1 MKVID
6 KMSRIRRQ
14 VIPIWLILG
23 LLVIGSMMTAACSNV
38 ASTPSS
44 GSADKTVEVVA
55 AENFWG
61 SIAAQV
67 GGSHVHVTSI
77 IQDPNA
83 DPHSYEPTSQDAR
96 TVADAQYVIYNGAGY
111 DAWMDKL
118 IAANP
123 VPGRT
128 VLNVGD
134 FFGKKAGDNPH
145 MWYNPD
151 YVTSIVGKIRDDLK
165 AIDPADA
172 GAYDQSA
179 QQYLET
185 GLKQYFGLISDIKA
199 KYSGTPVGSTES
211 IFAYMAPALGL
222 NIITP
227 YSYMK
232 AVSEGEEISAT
243 DEATVEQQI
252 DQKQI
257 KILVYNSQNTP
268 PNIQILLD
276 KAKAQGIPIA
286 TITETLVPE
295 TATFQDWQSA
305 QLQGIEDALQQAT
318 GK

>member
-1 MKVID
+1 MK
-6 KMSRIRRQ
+6 KY
-14 VIPIWLILG
+14 
-23 LLVIGSMMTAACSNV
+23 LLAVFMCLVLMFTAACQSKNSS
-38 ASTPSS
+38 STTTS
-44 GSADKTVEVVA
+44 GVVQVVA

-67 GGSHVHVTSI
+67 GGSHVNVTSI
-77 IQDPNA
+77 INDPNA

-118 IAANP
+118 LAANP
-123 VPGRT
+123 SASRK

-134 FFGKKAGDNPH
+134 FFGKEEGDNPH

-151 YVTSIVGKIRDDLK
+151 YVKSIVDKIRDDLK

-172 GAYDQSA
+172 AAFDQSA
-179 QQYLET
+179 QQYLDT
-185 GLKQYFGLISDIKA
+185 GLKQYNALIADIKA
-199 KYSGTPVGSTES
+199 KYSGTPVGATES
-211 IFAYMAPALGL
+211 IFAYMSPALGL
-222 NIITP
+222 NLITP
-227 YSYMK
+227 PSYMN
-232 AVSEGEEISAT
+232 AVSEGTDISAA

-252 DQKQI
+252 AQKQI

-286 TITETLVPE
+286 TVTETLVPA

-305 QLQGIEDALQQAT
+305 ELQGIENALKQAT